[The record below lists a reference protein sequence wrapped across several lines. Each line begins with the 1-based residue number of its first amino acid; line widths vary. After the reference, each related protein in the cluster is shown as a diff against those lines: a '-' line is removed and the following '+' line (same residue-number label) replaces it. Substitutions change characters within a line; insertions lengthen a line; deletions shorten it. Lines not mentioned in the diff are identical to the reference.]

1 MAKRIEYNQVAPDAV
16 KALSA
21 TRPYLAASAIEP
33 RLRALV
39 ELRVSQI
46 NGCAYCV
53 DMHSHDARR
62 AGEIQQRLDCLPVW
76 RETPF
81 FDDRE
86 RAALA
91 WAESVTLVP
100 QTGVPE
106 ADFEQVRRHFSDK
119 DLVDLTLVIAVM
131 NAWNRIAISF
141 RQGPVHRAARDAKI
155 IAAEGG
161 A

>member
-1 MAKRIEYNQVAPDAV
+1 MRLMYNQVAPDAV
-16 KALSA
+16 KGLAS
-21 TRPYLAASAIEP
+21 TRPYIASSAIEP

-53 DMHSHDARR
+53 DLHSREARQT
-62 AGEIQQRLDCLPVW
+62 GELQQRLDCLPVW

-81 FDDRE
+81 FDERE

-91 WAESVTLVP
+91 WAESVTLVSE
-100 QTGVPE
+100 TGVP
-106 ADFEQVRRHFSDK
+106 DPVFEEVRKHFSER
-119 DLVDLTLVIAVM
+119 DLVDLTLIVAVM
-131 NAWNRIAISF
+131 NAWNRIAVSF
-141 RQGPVHRAARDAKI
+141 RQGPTARR
-155 IAAEGG
+155 ETG